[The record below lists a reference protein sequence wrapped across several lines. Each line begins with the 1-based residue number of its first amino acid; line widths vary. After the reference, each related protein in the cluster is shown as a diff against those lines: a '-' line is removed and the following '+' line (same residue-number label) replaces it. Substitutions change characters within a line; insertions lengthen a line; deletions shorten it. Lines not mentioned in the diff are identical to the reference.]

1 VQVNITL
8 PVYNEEERLPRG
20 LPRLAKFLTAHAA
33 WDWEIVI
40 ANNGSTDRTQAV
52 AEQLSREHAGVRVL
66 NLPAKGRGGALKAA
80 WQNSAAEVLSYM
92 DVDLSTGLEALPTLV
107 AAVAEQGYDL
117 ATGSRLLPGSRT
129 RRNWRREVT
138 SRCYI
143 RLAQA
148 VLGTR
153 LSDTQCG
160 FKAIARQ
167 AARELLPQV
176 EDTAWF
182 FDTELLVLAER
193 QGWRIREVPVCW
205 EEDADSRVQVW
216 RTAVA
221 DLRGLLRLRRRLAR
235 AGGRWRAQVN
245 H

>member
-80 WQNSAAEVLSYM
+80 WQGSAAEVLSYM
-92 DVDLSTGLEALPTLV
+92 DVDLSTDLEAFPALVEAV
-107 AAVAEQGYDL
+107 AAQRYDL
-117 ATGSRLLPGSRT
+117 AVGSRHLPGSRT
-129 RRNWRREVT
+129 RRRWRRELT

-160 FKAIARQ
+160 FKAIARR

-176 EDTAWF
+176 QDKGWF
-182 FDTELLVLAER
+182 FDTELLVLAEH
-193 QGWRIREVPVCW
+193 QGWRIHEVPVCW
-205 EEDADSRVQVW
+205 AEDRDSRVQVW

-245 H
+245 R